1 MHTKQLQL
9 ERQKLQIFSCV
20 LCVVGGRQF
29 LQKVFLSTLA
39 CVTFLVVEKL
49 SSYYDFHQPK
59 IFLRMFYI
67 IHRIY
72 PILKVIPMPVWFHG
86 STNTCKL
93 LVCILVF
100 STQILNL
107 CLLWKLLCYVPP
119 LYLLNETLLVECFQR
134 LLKKKR
140 KKIVHWS
147 GGLRKREVVLLSL
160 EHLIYC

>member
-1 MHTKQLQL
+1 MASSF
-9 ERQKLQIFSCV
+9 KLQIFSCV
-20 LCVVGGRQF
+20 LRLVGGRQF
-29 LQKVFLSTLA
+29 LQKVFLSTLS

-49 SSYYDFHQPK
+49 SSYYVFHQPK

-72 PILKVIPMPVWFHG
+72 PILKVIPMPIWFHG

-100 STQILNL
+100 RTQILNL

-119 LYLLNETLLVECFQR
+119 LIPSQRNPSSSRVFSELV
-134 LLKKKR
+134 KKKK
-140 KKIVHWS
+140 KKIVNWS
-147 GGLRKREVVLLSL
+147 GGLRKCEVVLLSL
-160 EHLIYC
+160 EHLIDC